1 MPRTAI
7 TVTTS
12 DHDGITYPTAQPS
25 DVSGMEIPDNDGQVI
40 LILTNI
46 NTGGSPIVVTVQ
58 AAATYGVPPIPLID
72 RTYSIA
78 AGDTVVAGGF
88 ASRLFNQ
95 VGDLSQRSVL
105 VDFTGVDGDIDVVG
119 LQVPISGT

>member
-1 MPRTAI
+1 MARTAI

-12 DHDGITYPTAQPS
+12 DHDGVTYPTPQSNDA
-25 DVSGMEIPDNDGQVI
+25 SGMEIEDNDGQVI
-40 LILTNI
+40 LVLTNI
-46 NTGGSPIVVTVQ
+46 NTGGGDITVTVQ
-58 AAATYGVPPIPLID
+58 AAATYGVPPIPLVD
-72 RTYSIA
+72 RTYAI
-78 AGDTVVAGGF
+78 GPGETVVAGGF